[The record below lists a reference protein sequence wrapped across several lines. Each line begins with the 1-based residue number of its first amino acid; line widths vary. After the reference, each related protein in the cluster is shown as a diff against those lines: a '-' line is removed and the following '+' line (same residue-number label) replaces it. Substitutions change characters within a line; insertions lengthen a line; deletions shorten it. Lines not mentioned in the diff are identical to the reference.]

1 MMIIGLYH
9 QPMDLLAQ
17 QPVDLTRHNI
27 QAPKEETWSFFG
39 STTQQT
45 MVDIIYT
52 YVLAIL

>member
-1 MMIIGLYH
+1 
-9 QPMDLLAQ
+9 MDLLAQ